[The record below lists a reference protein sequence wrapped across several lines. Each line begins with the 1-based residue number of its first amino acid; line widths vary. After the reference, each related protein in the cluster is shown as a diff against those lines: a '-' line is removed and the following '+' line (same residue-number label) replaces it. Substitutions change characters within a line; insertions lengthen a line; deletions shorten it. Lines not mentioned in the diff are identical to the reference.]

1 MQIHGVFSIQWK
13 TTTCRNY
20 NGESRSQN
28 LVAAASGIHH
38 SFFQLRKFL
47 KRQQLIFAYKS
58 YVQTIIR
65 YGGLVYANT
74 DKTKRLEL
82 EVETRRLIR
91 IPFFTS
97 AGWIQPLN
105 YGFNQFMD
113 SIAEL
118 IQSLN
123 FISGGWI
130 QLLNTLECSTIIE
143 PKTCLDFI
151 FWSSTVVCST
161 WKNKMVSEHLN
172 PAGNATQESRKPT
185 ICSSK

>member
-1 MQIHGVFSIQWK
+1 MQP
-13 TTTCRNY
+13 
-20 NGESRSQN
+20 
-28 LVAAASGIHH
+28 
-38 SFFQLRKFL
+38 
-47 KRQQLIFAYKS
+47 
-58 YVQTIIR
+58 IIR

-82 EVETRRLIR
+82 EIETR

-118 IQSLN
+118 IQSLI

-130 QLLNTLECSTIIE
+130 QLLNTLERSTIIE
-143 PKTCLDFI
+143 PILSRLYFLVKHCCVLDLEKQN
-151 FWSSTVVCST
+151 C
-161 WKNKMVSEHLN
+161 K
-172 PAGNATQESRKPT
+172 
-185 ICSSK
+185 